1 MSSFS
6 FGRQLQIEPMIP
18 PAPVDHSTSTPSIDI
33 TSPQETHILVDL
45 EKSLPSSSEPPL
57 SAPPLRHAATHQDYK
72 AKVDREVW
80 KIVLLNMYPVTYLIL
95 WLPGIANRIA
105 EGMGHDVRW
114 LVILQ
119 SSTQF
124 IGLAN
129 AIVYLYKEHRRD
141 VREWW
146 AGIQRRR
153 AAKAAK
159 IENRGTD

>member
-1 MSSFS
+1 M
-6 FGRQLQIEPMIP
+6 
-18 PAPVDHSTSTPSIDI
+18 
-33 TSPQETHILVDL
+33 
-45 EKSLPSSSEPPL
+45 
-57 SAPPLRHAATHQDYK
+57 
-72 AKVDREVW
+72 DREVW